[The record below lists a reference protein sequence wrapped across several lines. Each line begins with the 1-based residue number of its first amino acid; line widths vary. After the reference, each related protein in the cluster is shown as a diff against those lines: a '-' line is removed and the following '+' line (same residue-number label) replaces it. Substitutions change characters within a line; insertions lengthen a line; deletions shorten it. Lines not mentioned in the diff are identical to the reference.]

1 MDKVNYEIDNNPQ
14 EIQAV
19 NLVASISYISRY
31 CHSLQSCNNCIIKQW
46 CKEKR
51 KKCPEEWT
59 FTKNWRY
66 GGMDICQEIDIPVVD
81 QDKKN

>member
-1 MDKVNYEIDNNPQ
+1 MDKVNYELDNNPQ

-31 CHSLQSCNNCIIKQW
+31 CHGLQSCNNCIIKQW
-46 CKEKR
+46 CKEQR
-51 KKCPEEWT
+51 KKCPEEWRN
-59 FTKNWRY
+59 K
-66 GGMDICQEIDIPVVD
+66 ICQEIDTQVVD